1 VPFHDRLGARGGRF
15 LFPDISKDEA
25 MTQNELNRAVA
36 RVTGETVS
44 EISSRGF
51 SPLPADPYDSG
62 LEPIDWDWLD
72 QSRSVAVLPS
82 RSLSRVP
89 R

>member
-1 VPFHDRLGARGGRF
+1 
-15 LFPDISKDEA
+15 

-36 RVTGETVS
+36 CATGETVK

-51 SPLPADPYDSG
+51 SPLPDDPYDSG
-62 LEPIDWDWLD
+62 LDAIDWDWLD

-82 RSLSRVP
+82 RNLSRTP

>member
-1 VPFHDRLGARGGRF
+1 
-15 LFPDISKDEA
+15 

-36 RVTGETVS
+36 SATGETVS

-51 SPLPADPYDSG
+51 SPLPVDPYDSG

-72 QSRSVAVLPS
+72 QCRSVAVLPS
-82 RSLSRVP
+82 RNLSHVP

>member
-1 VPFHDRLGARGGRF
+1 
-15 LFPDISKDEA
+15 

-51 SPLPADPYDSG
+51 SQLPVDPYDSG

-82 RSLSRVP
+82 RNLSRVP

>member
-1 VPFHDRLGARGGRF
+1 
-15 LFPDISKDEA
+15 

-72 QSRSVAVLPS
+72 QSRGVAVLPS
-82 RSLSRVP
+82 RNLSRVP

>member
-1 VPFHDRLGARGGRF
+1 
-15 LFPDISKDEA
+15 

-36 RVTGETVS
+36 HATGETVS

-51 SPLPADPYDSG
+51 SPLPVDPYDSG
-62 LEPIDWDWLD
+62 HESIDWDWLD

-82 RSLSRVP
+82 RNLSRVA

>member
-1 VPFHDRLGARGGRF
+1 
-15 LFPDISKDEA
+15 

-51 SPLPADPYDSG
+51 SSLPVDPYDSG

>member
-1 VPFHDRLGARGGRF
+1 
-15 LFPDISKDEA
+15 

-36 RVTGETVS
+36 SVTGETVS

-51 SPLPADPYDSG
+51 SPLSADPYDSG

-72 QSRSVAVLPS
+72 QSRSVAV
-82 RSLSRVP
+82 RAVP
-89 R
+89 QPVTCGPVMTEC

>member
-1 VPFHDRLGARGGRF
+1 
-15 LFPDISKDEA
+15 

-36 RVTGETVS
+36 SVTGETVS

-62 LEPIDWDWLD
+62 LEPIDWDGLD

-82 RSLSRVP
+82 RNLSRVA

>member
-1 VPFHDRLGARGGRF
+1 
-15 LFPDISKDEA
+15 

-51 SPLPADPYDSG
+51 SPLPVDPYDSG

>member
-1 VPFHDRLGARGGRF
+1 

-51 SPLPADPYDSG
+51 SPLPVDPYDSG
-62 LEPIDWDWLD
+62 LEPIDWDRLD

-82 RSLSRVP
+82 RNLSGVP

>member
-1 VPFHDRLGARGGRF
+1 
-15 LFPDISKDEA
+15 

-51 SPLPADPYDSG
+51 SKLPVDPYDSG

-72 QSRSVAVLPS
+72 HSRSVAVLPS
-82 RSLSRVP
+82 RNLSRVP